1 MKFLHISDLHIGKVI
16 NGFSML
22 KEQKFALEQ
31 VISAAE
37 REKVDGVI
45 IAGDVYD
52 RSIPTGEAVSLLDY
66 FLTSLIEMGKEIY
79 LISGNHDSSERIGFA
94 QNILEKRGLHIAGV
108 MAKKVK
114 KVVKEDEYG
123 KVNIYLLPFATP
135 KVMKCV
141 LEKEDLECNYH
152 CCIKE
157 FVKQMS
163 INTEERNVLVTHH
176 FVVGDGKMPM
186 LSDLEMENLVGGTE
200 AIDGIVFKDFDYI
213 ALGHIHRA
221 QKVGRETIRYAGS
234 LVKYSFSEV
243 EHKKSMTIVELNEK
257 GQVLLKEIPFVP
269 LHDMRILKG
278 KLSDLTKKE
287 VVEAENQED
296 FIQVILTDKE
306 ELFEPMEQLRA
317 VYPNIMQ
324 LVIEK
329 NIRDEKEV
337 SFSSVNL
344 TKRTTKQLFE
354 QFYET
359 VMGQGLEEEQVAL
372 VEKLIE
378 DIKYCV

>member
-1 MKFLHISDLHIGKVI
+1 MKFLHISDLHIGKVV

-31 VISAAE
+31 VMSVAE
-37 REKVDGVI
+37 KEQVDGVI

-52 RSIPTGEAVSLLDY
+52 RSIPTGEAVALLDY
-66 FLTSLIEMGKEIY
+66 FLTSLIEMGKEVY
-79 LISGNHDSSERIGFA
+79 LISGNHDSPERIGFA
-94 QNILEKRGLHIAGV
+94 QNILEKKGLHIAGV
-108 MAKKVK
+108 MTKDVK
-114 KVVKEDEYG
+114 TIVKEDEYG

-135 KVMKCV
+135 KVMKYV

-152 CCIKE
+152 CCIEE
-157 FVKQMS
+157 FVKRMGV
-163 INTEERNVLVTHH
+163 NDEERNLLVTHH
-176 FVVGDGKMPM
+176 FVVGDRKMPM

-200 AIDGIVFKDFDYI
+200 PIDGILFEDFDYV
-213 ALGHIHRA
+213 ALGHIHRP
-221 QKVGRETIRYAGS
+221 QKVSRETIRYAGS
-234 LVKYSFSEV
+234 LVKYSFSEI
-243 EHKKSMTIVELNEK
+243 EHKKSMTVVELKEK
-257 GQVLLKEIPFVP
+257 GQVLIKEIPFVP

-287 VVEAENQED
+287 VVEAENRED
-296 FIQVILTDKE
+296 FVQVILTDRE

-329 NIRDEKEV
+329 NIREEKEV

-378 DIKYCV
+378 DIKYSI